1 MNSFASVFKSF
12 STLEISLLIIFI
24 LYLVLPIQT
33 PGYLAPSINSSFGM
47 IIIFIVTIYLFFYS
61 NPILA
66 IIYIFVGYELLRRSS
81 VYTGKVTLQTY
92 TPSQAKINQEM
103 IDMNPPKV
111 VTVEEEVISKMAPIP
126 HDYVETTFR
135 PIMEKNEGSLI

>member
-1 MNSFASVFKSF
+1 M
-12 STLEISLLIIFI
+12 
-24 LYLVLPIQT
+24 
-33 PGYLAPSINSSFGM
+33 
-47 IIIFIVTIYLFFYS
+47 
-61 NPILA
+61 
-66 IIYIFVGYELLRRSS
+66 GYELLRRSS